1 MMITETRRG
10 ALVHVLLCGDIDAHE
25 AAILSDALHAHIE
38 AGDRRILLEFGNGS
52 FVSSALIG
60 ILIMLQRLADAAGG
74 GITLVRPP
82 RILRRSLHTLGAH
95 GLFRIEESVAAA
107 VQPAEVVA
115 QADC

>member
-10 ALVHVLLCGDIDAHE
+10 ALVHVLLCGDVDAHE

-38 AGDRRILLEFGNGS
+38 AGDSRILLEFGNGC
-52 FVSSALIG
+52 FASSALIG

-82 RILRRSLHTLGAH
+82 RILRRSLLTLGAG
-95 GLFRIEESVAAA
+95 GLFRIEESIAAA
-107 VQPAEVVA
+107 ARPAEALA
-115 QADC
+115 QADR